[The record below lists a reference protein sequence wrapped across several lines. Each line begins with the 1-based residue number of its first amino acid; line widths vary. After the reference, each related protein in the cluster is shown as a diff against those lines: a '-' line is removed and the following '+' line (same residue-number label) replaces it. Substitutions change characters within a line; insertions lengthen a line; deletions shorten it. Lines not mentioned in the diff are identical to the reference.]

1 MSRSALVLILLLV
14 AASGYAWYQK
24 MALGSR
30 FAARETEL
38 LDTQAQL
45 EARVGDL
52 EEQGDSLRAEIEVL
66 GRRLAATQLTVSS
79 LPKKVGLAQRLRTSY
94 PDLARTAWG
103 VIEVYDD
110 QDQRYVEY
118 MAVPLWM
125 SETFILDHRNASQC
139 RATG

>member
-1 MSRSALVLILLLV
+1 MSRSALVLILLLL

-24 MALGSR
+24 MALASQ
-30 FAARETEL
+30 FADRETEL

-45 EARVGDL
+45 EEQVGDL
-52 EEQGDSLRAEIEVL
+52 EERGDSLRAEIEIL
-66 GRRLAATQLTVSS
+66 ERRLAATRLTVKS

-94 PDLARTAWG
+94 PELAQTAWG

-110 QDQRYVEY
+110 QAQRYVEY
-118 MAVPLWM
+118 LAVPLWM
-125 SETFILDHRNASQC
+125 SETFILDHRNASHC